1 MKIFNLNTLQ
11 CLLPDSYW
19 LEGLA
24 TVNNPKFYLI
34 STPMLISFWQ
44 AIQTI
49 NRFQKL
55 KKSYIF
61 HLSIRTIH
69 RLDSVSSKFQN
80 LQLSYTFF
88 FGRKV
93 VHLIL
98 MPNYIEFYY
107 KNSKDYNKL

>member
-11 CLLPDSYW
+11 RLLPDPYW

-61 HLSIRTIH
+61 HLSKRTIH

-80 LQLSYTFF
+80 LQHSYTFF
-88 FGRKV
+88 W
-93 VHLIL
+93 
-98 MPNYIEFYY
+98 
-107 KNSKDYNKL
+107 

>member
-11 CLLPDSYW
+11 RLLPDPYW

-24 TVNNPKFYLI
+24 TVNNPKF
-34 STPMLISFWQ
+34 WQ

-49 NRFQKL
+49 NCLQKL

-61 HLSIRTIH
+61 HLSKRTIH

-80 LQLSYTFF
+80 LQPSYTFF

-93 VHLIL
+93 LHLIL

-107 KNSKDYNKL
+107 KNSKDNNKL